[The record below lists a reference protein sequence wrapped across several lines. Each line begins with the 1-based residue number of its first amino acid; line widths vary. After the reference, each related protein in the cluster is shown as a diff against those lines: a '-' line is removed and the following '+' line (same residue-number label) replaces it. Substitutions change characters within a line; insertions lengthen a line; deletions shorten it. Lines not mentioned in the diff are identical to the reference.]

1 MKQHITQEQYEEL
14 TDTQQKI
21 LLAWTIK
28 RGYGHILTIGQM
40 IEFLDERYDLSLDK
54 QISFTGDVYLY
65 LKAIIWDKDEEP
77 CDILWAKVRHI
88 LEQE

>member
-14 TDTQQKI
+14 TDAQQKI

-28 RGYGHILTIGQM
+28 HSYGHILTIGQM
-40 IEFLDERYDLSLDK
+40 IEFLDEHYDLSLDK
-54 QISFTGDVYLY
+54 QISFTGDVYLH

-77 CDILWAKVRHI
+77 CDILWAKVKNI